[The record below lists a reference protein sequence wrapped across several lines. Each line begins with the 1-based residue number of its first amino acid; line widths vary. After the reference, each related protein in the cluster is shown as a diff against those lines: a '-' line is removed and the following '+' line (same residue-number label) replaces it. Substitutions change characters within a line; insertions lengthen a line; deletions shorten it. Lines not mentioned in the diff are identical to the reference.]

1 VLVHGECR
9 RLCLKGAIKMAINKV
24 LVVDDSPA
32 ELTNIKSIVAN
43 TGCIVLSASNGQEAV
58 EIAKKESPDIIF
70 MDIIMPDMDGYEATR
85 RLNNDPA
92 TRDIPIVFVSSKN
105 QKADK
110 LWAQMQGGKGYVTK
124 PYTAE
129 KIIEQIK
136 AFN

>member
-1 VLVHGECR
+1 
-9 RLCLKGAIKMAINKV
+9 MAINKV

-32 ELTNIKSIVAN
+32 ELSNIKDIVAN

-58 EIAKKESPDIIF
+58 EIAKKEAPDIIF

-85 RLNNDPA
+85 RLSNDSA
-92 TRDIPIVFVSSKN
+92 TRDIPIVFVSSKT

-129 KIIEQIK
+129 KIIELIK